1 MKKLLFILMA
11 GLAVMIGLYPAIYF
25 LFDRRFGLLQS
36 KSEALLADW
45 LWNAGFY
52 THIILGGVALLAGW
66 SQFSAAIR
74 KKRLNF
80 HRNLGK
86 VYVFSA
92 LTSAVAGIGIASV
105 ATGGWIAITGFTG
118 LGVVWLSTTLIAY
131 LHTLKKDID
140 RHQEAMMYSYAACFA
155 AVMLRIWLP
164 LLTVWFGDFEPAYRL
179 VAWLCWVP
187 NLFVAHALVIQ
198 LRQTRKLTKTS
209 NSIRL

>member
-11 GLAVMIGLYPAIYF
+11 VFAVGIGLYPGLYF
-25 LFDRRFGLLQS
+25 LIDRRFGLLQS
-36 KSEALLADW
+36 KSEALLADG

-66 SQFSAAIR
+66 SQFSSSLR
-74 KKRLNF
+74 KKRLSL

-92 LTSAVAGIGIASV
+92 LTSSVAAIGIATV

-118 LGVVWLSTTLIAY
+118 LGVIWFSSTLVAY
-131 LHTLKKDID
+131 LHILKKDTV

-164 LLTVWFGDFEPAYRL
+164 LLTMWFGDFEPAYRT

-187 NLFVAHALVIQ
+187 NLFVAHALVTQ
-198 LRQTRKLTKTS
+198 LRHTRKLTGSKG
-209 NSIRL
+209 